1 MDERNDGEKT
11 RVISANASSFSDTIS
26 HELEQKRAV
35 GFNGPFF
42 CCTNYCLQLKTAVL
56 LKILLD
62 FRPQILYL

>member
-35 GFNGPFF
+35 GFNGPF
-42 CCTNYCLQLKTAVL
+42 L
-56 LKILLD
+56 LYKPLFTPQNRCFIED
-62 FRPQILYL
+62 FT

>member
-11 RVISANASSFSDTIS
+11 RVISAKASSFSDIIS

-42 CCTNYCLQLKTAVL
+42 VVQTTVYTSKPL
-56 LKILLD
+56 
-62 FRPQILYL
+62 FY